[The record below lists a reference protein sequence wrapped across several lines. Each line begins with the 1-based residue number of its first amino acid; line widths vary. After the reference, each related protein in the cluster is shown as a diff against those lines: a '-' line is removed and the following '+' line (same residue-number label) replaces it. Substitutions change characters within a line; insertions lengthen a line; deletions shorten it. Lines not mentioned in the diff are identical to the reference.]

1 MKKLLRLLTFNFSL
15 LTLNFSLASCEREP
29 MLYLVDREQDIEFET
44 ERIILDLDVLWEY
57 ELTYD
62 WEAQWF
68 YGWDNLD
75 DNIFGSWDI
84 IEPNVFNVR
93 RYFTG
98 EDKYAPHTSVLKD
111 KVTGTRFQAKYKF
124 GFYDVMVWN
133 DVNTLD
139 GVQSLHF
146 DEETTLETVVAYTNQ
161 AMQHTSVPPQGGD
174 KPNKAPTYNQ
184 DYKAGYAFYQ
194 PEFLFAGHYDDLHVS
209 DDPADYDSLIVET
222 NTWYKFVPLVLR
234 PVTYIYLTQVILHNN
249 KGRIAGID
257 GTGNFTGLAR
267 SVNLYSHVTSS
278 QDISV
283 NYPLRMKTDVTYTD
297 SVTELSEQVDIIG
310 GRVMT
315 FGLTSVDPYMITR
328 ASNSYQDIL
337 ASSIPNYMELDVQFH
352 NGMDST
358 MIFDVTNQVRE
369 HYKGGVITIHLDVDE
384 VPIPSK
390 GGGSM
395 FDAIVVDPEEE
406 THEFEM

>member
-1 MKKLLRLLTFNFSL
+1 MMKRLFSL
-15 LTLNFSLASCEREP
+15 LFTLSTLLLTSCQREP
-29 MLYLVDREQDIEFET
+29 MLHLVDPEENVEFET

-68 YGWDNLD
+68 YGWDNT
-75 DNIFGSWDI
+75 DNSLFGSWDI
-84 IEPNVFNVR
+84 VEPNTFNVR

-98 EDKYAPHTSVLKD
+98 EDPFAPHTSVLKD
-111 KVTGTRFQAKYKF
+111 KVVGTRFQAKYKF
-124 GFYDVMVWN
+124 GYYDVLVWN
-133 DVNTLD
+133 DVNTID

-146 DEETTLETVVAYTNQ
+146 DEETTLETVTAYTNQ
-161 AMQHTSVPPQGGD
+161 AMQHTSVPQHAA
-174 KPNKAPTYNQ
+174 KPKSAPAYAQ
-184 DYKAGYAFYQ
+184 PYKAGYAFYQ
-194 PEFLFAGHYDDLHVS
+194 PEFLFSGHYDDLHVS

-234 PVTYIYLTQVILHNN
+234 PVTYIYLTQVILHHNN
-249 KGRIAGID
+249 GRIAGID
-257 GTGNFTGLAR
+257 GSGNLTGMAR
-267 SVNLYSHVTSS
+267 SVDLYSHITNS

-283 NYPLRMKTDVTYTD
+283 NYPLRMKKDLTYTD
-297 SVTELSEQVDIIG
+297 ADTQLSEQVDIIG

-315 FGLTSVDPYMITR
+315 FGLTDIDPYLVTR
-328 ASNSYQDIL
+328 ASTSYQDIL
-337 ASSIPNYMELDVQFH
+337 DSDIPNYLELDVQFH
-352 NGMDST
+352 NGIDST
-358 MIFDVTNQVRE
+358 MIFDVTDQVRE

-395 FDAIVVDPEEE
+395 FDAVVKDYEEE
-406 THEFEM
+406 EHEFEM